1 MDAAGTLPYALSQTY
16 SSTLRESGETL
27 LPMKAGIAAVLV
39 NLVLNYIL
47 IYGKLGVP
55 ALGVVGAAI
64 ATVISPVCGMP
75 DRGNMDPYP

>member
-1 MDAAGTLPYALSQTY
+1 MLFFAFYFLQTPEIACMKVLTKLKQQELVDTLF
-16 SSTLRESGETL
+16 
-27 LPMKAGIAAVLV
+27 PMKAGIAAVLV

-64 ATVISPVCGMP
+64 ATVIS
-75 DRGNMDPYP
+75 R